1 MSETCGP
8 LPAERD
14 HRLESSLLEEIITQH
29 PDRLT
34 QDELVLRLEG
44 GPNGTGRIAIL
55 DSLQELKRSGVI
67 RFNGEIVEPTFA
79 ALRTAEIFEVP

>member
-34 QDELVLRLEG
+34 QDELVLRMEG

-55 DSLQELKRSGVI
+55 DSLPELKRSGVI
-67 RFNGEIVEPTFA
+67 RFNGGIVELTFA
-79 ALRTAEIFEVP
+79 ALQIAEIFEVP